1 MPNTPRSRPHE
12 AAVLAAFLLVAFA
25 AGGIGAVGQ
34 GAEVGPRYLALQR
47 PSWAPPP
54 WLFGPVWSVLY
65 AAIGVADWRVWRAA
79 RSFGAARF
87 ALVLWAAQLLVN
99 AVWPAVFFGREAF
112 GAAVAV
118 ILVLDALVAAT
129 VLAAWRHDRVAGLL
143 LMPYLAWLGFA
154 TALNVTIWQAA

>member
-1 MPNTPRSRPHE
+1 M
-12 AAVLAAFLLVAFA
+12 LAAFLLVAFA

-34 GAEVGPRYLALQR
+34 GAEVGSRYLALQR

-65 AAIGVADWRVWRAA
+65 AAIGIAGWRVWRSAG
-79 RSFGAARF
+79 SLGAARL
-87 ALVLWAAQLLVN
+87 ALGLWGAQLLFN

-118 ILVLDALVAAT
+118 ILVLDVLVAAT
-129 VLAAWRHDRVAGLL
+129 VLAAWRHDRAAALL
-143 LMPYLAWLGFA
+143 LVPYLAWIGFA
-154 TALNVTIWQAA
+154 TALNVAIWQAN